1 MISIQTIPPPASP
14 DHNHKASTPA
24 GTMATIGRTRAMRV
38 AIDRLA
44 GQSRYSAQ

>member
-1 MISIQTIPPPASP
+1 
-14 DHNHKASTPA
+14 
-24 GTMATIGRTRAMRV
+24 MATIGRNRAMRV